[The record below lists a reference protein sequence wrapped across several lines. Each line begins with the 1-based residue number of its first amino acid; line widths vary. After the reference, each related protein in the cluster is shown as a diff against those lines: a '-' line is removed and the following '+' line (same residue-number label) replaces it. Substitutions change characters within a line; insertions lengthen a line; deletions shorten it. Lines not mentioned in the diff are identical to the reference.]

1 MESYGPRLRAHRSA
15 GLGAAAAGSRA
26 GGKLRIARKLFAA
39 GCTEIAEI
47 SAECAVASGE
57 LRIACHQART
67 GLTQGE
73 TIEQQPHV
81 GCFSIGATL
90 PETIHERQLTRVL
103 TVVAPVDALLHL
115 RAQLNASTLFII
127 CSPFE
132 RKWHQPRSESPRLV
146 MFHVI
151 LSSDQ
156 QADVPGSRMR
166 LTWLRWPHYRFEQ
179 GRAAPP
185 RAGYDGQPV
194 PFGHLVVG

>member
-1 MESYGPRLRAHRSA
+1 MCREAQWTESTASLPRENMESHGPRLRAHRSA

-39 GCTEIAEI
+39 GCTAIAEI

-90 PETIHERQLTRVL
+90 PETIHERQLTRGL
-103 TVVAPVDALLHL
+103 TVVAPLDALLHL
-115 RAQLNASTLFII
+115 WAQLNASTLLHNLF
-127 CSPFE
+127 SFREEMAPTAK
-132 RKWHQPRSESPRLV
+132 RKSAPG
-146 MFHVI
+146 
-151 LSSDQ
+151 
-156 QADVPGSRMR
+156 DVSC
-166 LTWLRWPHYRFEQ
+166 H
-179 GRAAPP
+179 A
-185 RAGYDGQPV
+185 
-194 PFGHLVVG
+194 VVGSASWCAW